1 MEIDRRLV
9 LAQLASVAG
18 LASAPGQAT
27 SSRGMTVSKLTPALP
42 LLSAMMPTTDY
53 YEIASAATGTT
64 FAVWVSRPEGYNPK
78 NPIPAIYMP
87 DGNTSSQLL
96 GARSTGLRY
105 DPIHPIKPFLAISV
119 GYMGAEAKD
128 AGRVRNR
135 DLVPPGEPV
144 DPMLERE
151 VDRRQRAGGFTPQQ
165 AADYKASL
173 RDTHADRFMHFLTDE
188 LHPAIAARYSIDEST
203 TGLFGYSY
211 GGLFSLWAAM
221 QKPALFSRIGAG
233 SPGILVDNSM
243 VFADLERRQNE
254 DADYSGRS
262 LHMTV
267 NELEQTAPTFYQGL
281 GENFAKFN
289 LEIGQRPLR
298 GLNYSARVIL
308 NESHQTGVSAS
319 WYSFLRTCYSA

>member
-1 MEIDRRLV
+1 MEIDRRVV

-18 LASAPGQAT
+18 LAGAPGQAA
-27 SSRGMTVSKLTPALP
+27 SSRGMTVAKITPATP
-42 LLSAMMPTTDY
+42 SLSAMMPTTDY
-53 YEIASAATGTT
+53 YEVASAATGTT
-64 FAVWVSRPEGYNPK
+64 FAVWVSRPEDYNAK

-87 DGNTSSQLL
+87 DGNMSAQLL
-96 GARSTGLRY
+96 GARSTGLRF

-119 GYMGAEAKD
+119 GYTGAEAKD

-144 DPMLERE
+144 DPRLERE

-173 RDTHADRFMHFLTDE
+173 HDTHADRFLHFLTKE
-188 LHPAIAARYSIDEST
+188 LHPALAAHYAIDDST
-203 TGLFGYSY
+203 SGLFGYSY
-211 GGLFSLWAAM
+211 GGLFSLWVAM
-221 QKPALFSRIGAG
+221 QKPELFSRIGAG
-233 SPGILVDNSM
+233 SAGILVENSM
-243 VFADLERRQNE
+243 VFADLERRQTENV
-254 DADYSGRS
+254 DYSGRS

-281 GENFAKFN
+281 GANFAKFN
-289 LEIGQRPLR
+289 LKIGQRPLR
-298 GLNYSARVIL
+298 GLNFSSRVIL
-308 NESHQTGVSAS
+308 NESHQTGISAS